1 MNDNVIII
9 EKKANGE
16 LVQLDERSWSVGMIA
31 MLQNVN
37 YLSVNEKEY
46 EMVEGRLNVNSGKME
61 LLVISVQEEAAEK

>member
-16 LVQLDERSWSVGMIA
+16 LVQIDERSWSVGMIA

>member
-16 LVQLDERSWSVGMIA
+16 LVQIDERSWSVGMIA

-61 LLVISVQEEAAEK
+61 LLVISVQEEAAKK